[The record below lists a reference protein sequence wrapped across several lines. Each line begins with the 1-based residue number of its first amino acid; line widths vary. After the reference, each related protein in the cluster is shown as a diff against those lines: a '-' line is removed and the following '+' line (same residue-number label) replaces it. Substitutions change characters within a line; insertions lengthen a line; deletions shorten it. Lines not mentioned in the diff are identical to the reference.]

1 MIEVRILVTSVGQ
14 VISLEGAREFPT
26 ALGMFI
32 LDHTHTLYLSLR
44 ISQRGQRWRRVKGL
58 FHKDS
63 LAGAMI

>member
-32 LDHTHTLYLSLR
+32 LDHTHTIFESLDFTKR
-44 ISQRGQRWRRVKGL
+44 AEMEKGRG
-58 FHKDS
+58 
-63 LAGAMI
+63 AIP